1 MSSTHQD
8 GLVATAESILS
19 RTSDL
24 SQKLSQRSI
33 NPPSDLSL
41 GASSDLW
48 NIHDGEIQD
57 LRSSILALT
66 QRLDRLLEGPHG
78 FLHEYISTNWE
89 YGALYTLLEF
99 DVLDQISLEAGSGVP
114 ATQLAAATGLPAEKL
129 LRICRLVAT
138 AGILQEPREGVF
150 AHTAISET
158 LVRDEG
164 YRSFIRFQLFETRVA
179 SANLADSLRKPN
191 PFWTGGQAAF
201 EHA

>member
-1 MSSTHQD
+1 MSSPHQD
-8 GLVATAESILS
+8 RLVETAKEIVA
-19 RTSDL
+19 RTSEL
-24 SQKLSQRSI
+24 SQQLSQRSVV
-33 NPPSDLSL
+33 PPQDLAV

-48 NIHDGEIQD
+48 TTHDGEIQT

-78 FLHEYISTNWE
+78 FLHEYVSTNWE

-99 DVLDQISLEAGSGVP
+99 DVLEKIPLDGSPIP
-114 ATQLAAATGLPAEKL
+114 AARLAEQTGLPPEKL
-129 LRICRLVAT
+129 LRICRLT
-138 AGILQEPREGVF
+138 STTGILQETEEGSF

-164 YRSFIRFQLFETRVA
+164 YKSFIRFQLFETRVA
-179 SANLADSLRKPN
+179 SAHLSDSLRKPN
-191 PFWTGGQAAF
+191 PFWTGQAAF